1 MVGTVILSSVLKRAL
16 LPAPCRWQAALL
28 LPILL
33 CGMAQSLPAQKLLK
47 RIDSLLTENY
57 RKVNYDTAYLARPKS
72 RWTVLARVNISG
84 AAIETEGVDRTALP
98 PGSSEE
104 GQPFK
109 SRLYA
114 NNKTTL
120 SLGIGYQGIMLS
132 LALNPGQLVGK
143 YRDYELNLNCYRRNF
158 GFDVIYQDAKNFT
171 GWYDLKGIAHVDVP
185 DEMVKVKTLNINA
198 YYAFN
203 NRRFS
208 YPAAFSQSY
217 IQRRSAGSF
226 LLAASAMIQD
236 ATLGEGQEASLGK
249 WDEQQMKM
257 TNIGIGVGYGYNY
270 VPKEGWLMHLSLLPT
285 LIAYSNSKLTIS
297 GEPVDQRN
305 HFPEFIATARG
316 AVVKLWGN
324 KYAGLSMVYN
334 YTTVGDKDDLA
345 IYNAKWRVRAF
356 FGLRIWK

>member
-1 MVGTVILSSVLKRAL
+1 MVGTVILVLKRAL
-16 LPAPCRWQAALL
+16 PPVPCRWQAAML

-33 CGMAQSLPAQKLLK
+33 CGMVQSLPAQSLLK

-72 RWTVLARVNISG
+72 RWTLVARLNVSG
-84 AAIETEGVDRTALP
+84 ASIKTEGVDRSPLALAQSP
-98 PGSSEE
+98 D
-104 GQPFK
+104 GQQFK
-109 SRLYA
+109 SRLDA

-120 SLGIGYQGIMLS
+120 SLGVGYQGILLS
-132 LALNPGQLVGK
+132 LSVNPGQLAGK

-158 GFDVIYQDAKNFT
+158 GFDIIYQDAKNFT
-171 GWYDLKGIAHVDVP
+171 GWYDQKGIGRVDVP
-185 DEMVKVKTLNINA
+185 DEMLQVKTLNLNA

-236 ATLGEGQEASLGK
+236 ATLGEGQEATIGK
-249 WDEQQMKM
+249 WEEQQLKT
-257 TNIGIGVGYGYNY
+257 TNVGIGAGYGYNY
-270 VPKEGWLMHLSLLPT
+270 VPKERWLLHFSLLPT
-285 LIAYSNSKLTIS
+285 LIAYSHSSFTI
-297 GEPVDQRN
+297 GGVDVDQRN
-305 HFPEFIATARG
+305 HFPEFIATGRW
-316 AVVKLWGN
+316 AVVKLWDN
-324 KYAGLSMVYN
+324 KYAGLSMVYT

-345 IYNAKWRVRAF
+345 VDNVKWRLRAF
-356 FGLRIWK
+356 FGLRM